1 LGTATAALEGASMAD
16 SETERYGALVDRL
29 AGDYPDVPQQVVE
42 EQVAKAVEGTHLFG
56 DVPTS
61 VELVETIAAE
71 NVSRVDLAMRGG
83 ADVSEDG
90 EEAGEESRLAGES

>member
-1 LGTATAALEGASMAD
+1 MAD
-16 SETERYGALVDRL
+16 SETEQYGELVGRL

-56 DVPTS
+56 EIPTT

-71 NVSRVDLAMRGG
+71 NVARVDRAMRGG
-83 ADVSEDG
+83 ADLIEDDR
-90 EEAGEESRLAGES
+90 EPQEPVATEP